1 MKRERNVPLMELI
14 ITYKNWQRYAV
25 NEVNGWAHNMC
36 ASILDG
42 IYTCYTD
49 FSNTAHTHTMAKGPS
64 NKNFCHSMSFSI
76 LWGGKKP
83 KKNELFLG
91 NEGNYDH
98 ERNFIHEYDLNL

>member
-1 MKRERNVPLMELI
+1 MLHAYYSL
-14 ITYKNWQRYAV
+14 Y
-25 NEVNGWAHNMC
+25 
-36 ASILDG
+36 
-42 IYTCYTD
+42 
-49 FSNTAHTHTMAKGPS
+49 TAHTHTMAKGPS

-98 ERNFIHEYDLNL
+98 ERNIIHEYDQNL

>member
-1 MKRERNVPLMELI
+1 MCGVSFWDAEFAQVSRVPFSWFGYSDGARMPP
-14 ITYKNWQRYAV
+14 TYKCLL
-25 NEVNGWAHNMC
+25 EKFL
-36 ASILDG
+36 SI
-42 IYTCYTD
+42 IYVG
-49 FSNTAHTHTMAKGPS
+49 TAHTHTMAKGPS

-98 ERNFIHEYDLNL
+98 ERNIIHEYDQNL